1 MVYRMD
7 ANNKSK
13 HGSEYKKGLIID
25 AVAYLCA
32 FGVGAVPFAFIGNIF
47 AAVAAFTAAATLV
60 IFVVSVVFKDVSIYD
75 PYWSVAPPV
84 MLLAA
89 MIKYGLWNVN
99 AIIIFALVLLWAFR
113 LTANWLLTYKGL
125 GHEDWRYAKYRKEYN
140 PFVFQLISFVGLQY
154 VPTIVVYAGLTGGLF
169 AAQQSAFAPLSV
181 IGIVVMMCAV
191 LLAFLADSAI
201 HKVDHILFAEEILFA
216 VEKHRAPL
224 IVVRRDAA
232 AEGDRHVLK
241 AESIHKFLREHK
253 GQGKTCNISVWRY
266 SRHPNYL
273 GEMSFWTGMYF
284 YFVAV
289 CPGIWYKGLGFLSII
304 ALFLTVSIPMME
316 KHNMARRSDYSA
328 YKAATSMLL
337 LLPPRKSTSSQDEQD
352 A

>member
-60 IFVVSVVFKDVSIYD
+60 IFMVSVVFKDVSIYD

-181 IGIVVMMCAV
+181 IGIVVMICAV
-191 LLAFLADSAI
+191 LLAFLADSA
-201 HKVDHILFAEEILFA
+201 
-216 VEKHRAPL
+216 
-224 IVVRRDAA
+224 
-232 AEGDRHVLK
+232 
-241 AESIHKFLREHK
+241 IHKFLREHK
-253 GQGKTCNISVWRY
+253 GQGKTCNISVWKY